1 MTESAAPVVLA
12 ALPYAERQLIVV
24 VDDALVAA
32 EREAQ
37 GKAEPGNGGASA
49 VEIAKEAALAIAPES
64 RWRAGR
70 VRVARIA
77 GLTGHMV
84 ASAVE
89 TALAAARARDSG
101 VDVLTV
107 ASTEAASLTF
117 PPGHPRDRVLYVGH
131 PAVPTTYYAA
141 AGFHRHTFEHMFAEA
156 VELVMALGA
165 TQLEVEHVKG
175 WSDELAANLAVP
187 LPMAAG
193 AEAGLHA
200 EQSRSHGSSALFKAT
215 LKGNANPKLPDG
227 LVWFPHEPTWQ
238 QLAEGR
244 LKHGLTRFQLSVRY
258 EDDYGIDA
266 GLKLKA
272 GKAGL
277 DLGGS
282 FQEHESTVWRIE
294 GNFAE

>member
-12 ALPYAERQLIVV
+12 DLPYAERQLIVV

-32 EREAQ
+32 EREAEK
-37 GKAEPGNGGASA
+37 KAEPGDGGASS
-49 VEIAKEAALAIAPES
+49 VEIAKAAALAIAPGS

-70 VRVARIA
+70 VRVAGIA

-84 ASAVE
+84 ASAVA

-141 AGFHRHTFEHMFAEA
+141 AGFHRHTFEHKFAEA
-156 VELVMALGA
+156 VELVMDLGA

-187 LPMAAG
+187 LPMAG

-200 EQSRSHGSSALFKAT
+200 KQSRSHGSSALFKAS

-244 LKHGLTRFQLSVRY
+244 LKHGLTQFQLSVGY

-266 GLKLKA
+266 GLKLNA

>member
-32 EREAQ
+32 EREAEK
-37 GKAEPGNGGASA
+37 KAEPGDGGASS
-49 VEIAKEAALAIAPES
+49 VEIAKVAALAIAPGS

-70 VRVARIA
+70 VRVAGIA

-84 ASAVE
+84 ASAVA

-141 AGFHRHTFEHMFAEA
+141 AGFHHLTFEHKFAEA
-156 VELVMALGA
+156 VELVMDLGA

-187 LPMAAG
+187 LPMAG

-200 EQSRSHGSSALFKAT
+200 KQSRSHGSSALFKAS

-244 LKHGLTRFQLSVRY
+244 LKHGLTQFQLSVRY

-266 GLKLKA
+266 GLKLTA

>member
-1 MTESAAPVVLA
+1 M
-12 ALPYAERQLIVV
+12 
-24 VDDALVAA
+24 
-32 EREAQ
+32 
-37 GKAEPGNGGASA
+37 
-49 VEIAKEAALAIAPES
+49 
-64 RWRAGR
+64 
-70 VRVARIA
+70 
-77 GLTGHMV
+77 
-84 ASAVE
+84 
-89 TALAAARARDSG
+89 
-101 VDVLTV
+101 

-117 PPGHPRDRVLYVGH
+117 PPGHPRERVLYVGH

-141 AGFHRHTFEHMFAEA
+141 AGFHRHTFEHKFAEA
-156 VELVMALGA
+156 VELVMDLGA

-175 WSDELAANLAVP
+175 WSDQLAANLAVP
-187 LPMAAG
+187 LPMAG

-244 LKHGLTRFQLSVRY
+244 LKHGLTQFQLSVRY

-266 GLKLKA
+266 GLKLNA

>member
-12 ALPYAERQLIVV
+12 DLPYAERQLIVV

-37 GKAEPGNGGASA
+37 RKAELGDAGANS
-49 VEIAKEAALAIAPES
+49 VEIAKEAALAIAPGS
-64 RWRAGR
+64 RWRAAR
-70 VRVARIA
+70 VRVAKIA

-84 ASAVE
+84 ASAVG

-141 AGFHRHTFEHMFAEA
+141 AGFHRQTFEHKFAEA
-156 VELVMALGA
+156 VELVMDLGA

-175 WSDELAANLAVP
+175 WSDELAANLEVP
-187 LPMAAG
+187 ASMAG
-193 AEAGLHA
+193 AEVGLQA

-238 QLAEGR
+238 QVAEGR
-244 LKHGLTRFQLSVRY
+244 LEHGLTQFQLSVRY

-266 GLKLKA
+266 GLKVKA

-282 FQEHESTVWRIE
+282 FEEHESTVWRIE

>member
-24 VDDALVAA
+24 VADALVAA
-32 EREAQ
+32 EREVE
-37 GKAEPGNGGASA
+37 GKAEPGDGGA
-49 VEIAKEAALAIAPES
+49 KWLAIATAA
-64 RWRAGR
+64 RAIAPATR
-70 VRVARIA
+70 SVAVLA
-77 GLTGHMV
+77 TGSIV
-84 ASAVE
+84 AVLAVE
-89 TALAAARARDSG
+89 AARAAARARDSG

-117 PPGHPRDRVLYVGH
+117 PPGHPRDGVLYVGH

-141 AGFHRHTFEHMFAEA
+141 AGFHRHTFEHKFAEA
-156 VELVMALGA
+156 VGLVMALGA

-175 WSDELAANLAVP
+175 WSDQFAANLEVP
-187 LPMAAG
+187 LPMAG

-200 EQSRSHGSSALFKAT
+200 KQSRSHGSSALFKAT
-215 LKGNANPKLPDG
+215 LRGNANPKLPDG
-227 LVWFPHEPTWQ
+227 LVWYPHEPTWQ
-238 QLAEGR
+238 QLAVGR
-244 LKHGLTRFQLSVRY
+244 LEHGLTQFQLSVRY

-266 GLKLKA
+266 GLKLAA

>member
-32 EREAQ
+32 EREAE
-37 GKAEPGNGGASA
+37 KEAEPGDGGASS
-49 VEIAKEAALAIAPES
+49 VEIANVAALAIAPES
-64 RWRAGR
+64 RWRARR
-70 VRVARIA
+70 VRVAGIA

-84 ASAVE
+84 ASAVA

-141 AGFHRHTFEHMFAEA
+141 AGFHHLTFEHKFAEA
-156 VELVMALGA
+156 VELVMDLGA

-187 LPMAAG
+187 LPMAG

-200 EQSRSHGSSALFKAT
+200 KQSRSHGSSALFKAS

-244 LKHGLTRFQLSVRY
+244 LKHGLTQFQLSVRY

-272 GKAGL
+272 GNAGL
-277 DLGGS
+277 ELGGS